1 MGDRVISNRGR
12 IGLLLGLLLVS
23 GCQRLPR
30 PVPAGTAVVAVETR
44 AATWTTVASQ
54 PDQVRISRL
63 GVAWSTGLSEARA
76 RGFGSAI
83 RAEGKLLEPRAG
95 LSRPAPTP
103 GSYRCRMVSLGRSAS
118 KGPAFERFKPFFC
131 YVDLEG
137 DLFTIVKQ
145 TGTQRPAGR
154 LWEDDVPTRMIFLGS
169 LALGDNA
176 EAVGYGDDPKRDMA
190 GVFERIAPFRWRLVI
205 PFPLDGSRINVFEL
219 VPVPEQPGP

>member
-176 EAVGYGDDPKRDMA
+176 EAIGYGDDPKRDMA

-219 VPVPEQPGP
+219 VPVPEQPEP

>member
-219 VPVPEQPGP
+219 VPVPEQPEP